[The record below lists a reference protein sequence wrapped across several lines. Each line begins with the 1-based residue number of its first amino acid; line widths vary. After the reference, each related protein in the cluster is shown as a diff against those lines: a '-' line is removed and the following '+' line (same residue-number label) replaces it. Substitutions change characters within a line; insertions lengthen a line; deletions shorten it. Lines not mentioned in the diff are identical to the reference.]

1 MATGN
6 GTGGRRGSNRGRGGQ
21 SQRDRRGVGDRG
33 KNKGN
38 GGSRDRGNRNSYDLG
53 EISVEADAP
62 GNERRDG
69 SDRGRSNRNFS
80 NQNQIQTQSY
90 APQEYTNPV
99 LGVPLIEFVYVQH
112 SEIYTGARLTP
123 AGQALDVADKMMVGA
138 LRDFVCSYNPRNPQ
152 VAKEYGVFQS
162 KWNKAISIEVTKT
175 GQISIFD
182 TATGTTLG
190 GINEQGAYGVVEQGL
205 LGNMGKLTLG
215 STFTSYDIVD
225 NKLDFNN
232 PISQYSSR
240 MIGPNT
246 YQSTMTTKEWYGT
259 RTEVAQYSPGTQY
272 NVSQVTA
279 SSLIG
284 TITWDMHYWNTP
296 GKAVEFGW
304 AAELTM
310 DIAEFF
316 GVDKAIAGS
325 VAKTAEV
332 LSAIFSAVYSIT
344 NLTIPGMQFMAISKW
359 IGATAIVSGL
369 YEAYQSL
376 QHIAE
381 TFGWEA
387 AREIN
392 KQIDNLVD
400 KAYSSRDTDLGQVNR
415 DELDMIVESPIGQ
428 EIENDRWN
436 TILPTQQAGLDR
448 LIPYKQPNITQ
459 TNKGDKMQANLS
471 TDLVGMNNV
480 REASL
485 LSSNEAQYLE
495 NVSLD
500 RGIVE
505 SIQSPSQEK
514 IQSDNT
520 LVYMYDDDG
529 FVGNIFYK
537 EIDKVSIAQLANTT
551 YCLANGKLYIL
562 DTKKNGNDTVW
573 ARTQN
578 ITLDQQ
584 NLKLEIQ
591 ISNTISLAKLKQ
603 VEDTVKQMKAIAAAE
618 KIHRDKPKD
627 GSISE
632 YKPLAANLDN
642 ENWYERIKEALQKGA
657 RYILVKGST
666 EAPDGSR
673 IAIVLGSLTDTTV
686 CKDKRWQIEVDLF
699 VAFSSIFNRQTIE
712 ELSYAAT
719 LYDEKTGR
727 ESIPIKADMALSFD
741 TKVGI
746 KLFNI
751 PTGFKVKLY
760 RRGTSS
766 ALYKYITTTS
776 DEFFLD
782 NLADIPGTQYLDFNE
797 IREVKDL
804 QGLVEHKATLFAFR
818 GANVYFSRPG
828 KPNVWNELQSITIN
842 ETVVGLASTPLGL
855 LIFSKSAT
863 YLLGG
868 TDKFNYTLASVSQSI
883 GCSEYKSIQNI
894 KNAAIWVYNNYLMI
908 SLGSA
913 INNLTR
919 TRFYLPEKQK
929 VINSVVVGDIYYLFM
944 TNSIVKVD
952 FSGPQ
957 PQITMETASNSSGA
971 NLNNELYY
979 YSKDSKMLYKAYN
992 AVTKQTLKYITGAFT
1007 GQSKDLIK
1015 EFAEVNVVFKGS
1027 FEVQVFI
1034 DDVVVLTQNIISDK
1048 IDVAKLGIPTELNEG
1063 LSIYLSFTGIGEIHS
1078 FRYIFD
1084 NRNNK

>member
-1 MATGN
+1 MATRGN
-6 GTGGRRGSNRGRGGQ
+6 GTGGRRGRNRGRGGQ
-21 SQRDRRGVGDRG
+21 SQRDRRGVGKRG
-33 KNKGN
+33 SNRGRGRGRDN
-38 GGSRDRGNRNSYDLG
+38 RGSTDLG
-53 EISVEADAP
+53 EISVEARAS
-62 GNERRDG
+62 GREKRDG
-69 SDRGRSNRNFS
+69 SDNRRSGLNYS
-80 NQNQIQTQSY
+80 NQSY

-99 LGVPLIEFVYVQH
+99 LGIPPIEFVNVQH
-112 SEIYTGARLTP
+112 SKVYTGANLTP
-123 AGQALDVADKMMVGA
+123 AGQALDVADKMTVGA

-152 VAKEYGVFQS
+152 VAKEYGVFLS
-162 KWNKAISIEVTKT
+162 KWNKSITIEVTKT
-175 GQISIFD
+175 GQISISD

-205 LGNMGKLTLG
+205 LGNTGKLTLG
-215 STFTSYDIVD
+215 STFTSYNIVD

-232 PISQYSSR
+232 PISQYSSK
-240 MIGPNT
+240 MTGLNT
-246 YQSTMTTKEWYGT
+246 YQSTMITKEWYGV

-272 NVSQVTA
+272 NTSLVTA
-279 SSLIG
+279 STLVG
-284 TITWDMHYWNTP
+284 NITWDKHYWNTP
-296 GKAVEFGW
+296 SKAVEFGW

-316 GVDKAIAGS
+316 GVDTATAGS
-325 VAKTAEV
+325 IAKAAEI
-332 LSAIFSAVYSIT
+332 LSAVFSAVYSLM
-344 NLTIPGMQFMAISKW
+344 NLTVPGLQFMAISKW

-376 QHIAE
+376 FHIAE

-387 AREIN
+387 AKEIN
-392 KQIDNLVD
+392 KQMDSLVD
-400 KAYSSRDTDLGQVNR
+400 KAYSSRDTDLGQINR

-428 EIENDRWN
+428 QIENDRWN
-436 TILPTQQAGLDR
+436 STLPTQQSGLDR
-448 LIPYKQPNITQ
+448 LTPYKQPNITQ
-459 TNKGDKMQANLS
+459 TSKGDKMQANLS
-471 TDLVGMNNV
+471 TDLVGMNNA

-495 NVSLD
+495 NVNLD

-505 SIQSPSQEK
+505 SIKSPSKET
-514 IQSDNT
+514 IQSNNT

-537 EIDKVSIAQLANTT
+537 ESDKVSIAQLANTT

-562 DTKKNGNDTVW
+562 DTKKSGNDTIW
-573 ARTQN
+573 SRTKP

-584 NLKLEIQ
+584 NLKLDIQ
-591 ISNTISLAKLKQ
+591 ISNTISLSKLKQ
-603 VEDTVKQMKAIAAAE
+603 VEDTVKQMKAVAAAE

-632 YKPLAANLDN
+632 YHPLATNLDN
-642 ENWYERIKEALQKGA
+642 ENWYEKVKGALQKGA

-666 EAPDGSR
+666 EAPDGSK
-673 IAIVLGSLTDTTV
+673 IAIILGSLTDTTV

-719 LYDEKTGR
+719 VYDEKTGR

-746 KLFNI
+746 KLSNI
-751 PTGFKVKLY
+751 PTGYKVKLY
-760 RRGTSS
+760 RRGTAST
-766 ALYKYITTTS
+766 LYKYITTTS

-782 NLADIPGTQYLDFNE
+782 NLADIPGIQYLDFNE
-797 IREVKDL
+797 IREVKNL

-842 ETVVGLASTPLGL
+842 EAVIGLASTPLGL

-957 PQITMETASNSSGA
+957 PQITMETVSNSSGA
-971 NLNNELYY
+971 SLNNELYY
-979 YSKDSKMLYKAYN
+979 YNKDSKTLYKAYS
-992 AVTKQTLKYITGAFT
+992 ADTKQTLKYITGAFT

-1015 EFAEVNVVFKGS
+1015 EFAEVNIVFKGS
-1027 FEVQVFI
+1027 FEVRVFI
-1034 DDVVVLTQNIISDK
+1034 DDVVVLTQNITSNNIG
-1048 IDVAKLGIPTELNEG
+1048 VAKLGIPTELNEG